1 MNGKRNL
8 KKGGKLLKRI
18 AITGPEST
26 GKSLLARQLAK
37 HYNTVWVPE
46 YAREYINNLNRPYNQ
61 GDILKI
67 AKGQI
72 KTENEMAAKANK
84 ILICDTELLV
94 TKIWIE
100 HKYKNCHPWILET
113 IKKHTYDLYL
123 LCNIDLQWQPDPLR
137 EHPQIRDY
145 FLKLYLN
152 ELKNRNFIFE
162 IISGLKEDR
171 LKNAIMA
178 IENILV

>member
-1 MNGKRNL
+1 M
-8 KKGGKLLKRI
+8 LKRI

-26 GKSLLARQLAK
+26 GKSLLAKQLAK

-46 YAREYINNLNRPYNQ
+46 YAREYINNLNRPYDQ
-61 GDILKI
+61 DDILKI

-72 KTENEMAAKANK
+72 KTENELAAKANK

-123 LCNIDLQWQPDPLR
+123 LCNIDLQWQHDPQR
-137 EHPQIRDY
+137 EHPGLRDY
-145 FLKLYLN
+145 FFNLFKN
-152 ELKNRNFIFE
+152 ELINRKFNFDIV
-162 IISGLKEDR
+162 SGQSYER
-171 LKNAIMA
+171 SKNAIR
-178 IENILV
+178 IIDKFIKNYNDFTNTN